1 MAKGQGKG
9 QSFERE
15 ICTRLSLWWS
25 DGKRDDIFWRTA
37 GSGARA
43 TVRGKSGRQTMNQHG
58 DIMATCDY
66 GTPLI
71 DLFTIELKRGYS
83 DATCHEMLDCMEKTA
98 ELHYERWI
106 TNAIR
111 DCSAAGAAGW
121 LLIAKRDRRLPL
133 IWMESETMLLFS
145 QVGVSLVIPPCATMT
160 VRLRKQQS
168 IAVIFGMTLD
178 NFLLN
183 VTPRTI
189 IELGKIV

>member
-1 MAKGQGKG
+1 M
-9 QSFERE
+9 
-15 ICTRLSLWWS
+15 
-25 DGKRDDIFWRTA
+25 FWRTA

-43 TVRGKSGRQTMNQHG
+43 TTRSKTGRQTMNQHG

-133 IWMESETMLLFS
+133 IWMEVGTRSLFD
-145 QVGVSLVIPPCATMT
+145 QVGVDLRGSPCVTMT
-160 VRLRKQQS
+160 VRLRKQKIQTT
-168 IAVIFGMTLD
+168 IFGMLLD

-189 IELGKIV
+189 LELGKIV